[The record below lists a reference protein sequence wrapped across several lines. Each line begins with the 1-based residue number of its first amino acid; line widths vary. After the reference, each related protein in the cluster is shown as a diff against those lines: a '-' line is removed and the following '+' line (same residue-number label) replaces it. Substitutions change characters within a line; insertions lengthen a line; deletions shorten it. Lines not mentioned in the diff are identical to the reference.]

1 MSAVKELL
9 RTEPDGTL
17 SFGDYEQQTK
27 QKLSD
32 YEYQGGLY
40 KVKTFK
46 EITKLE
52 CNETFV
58 YESVPGTAVTEM
70 KISDI
75 GMSFDVEGPED
86 AQITLG
92 VEEDTD
98 YQVLLDDV
106 NVGHM
111 MTGMGGKLSFSVE
124 LTKGRPVHVR
134 VIRLEK

>member
-40 KVKTFK
+40 KVKTYK

-58 YESVPGTAVTEM
+58 YEDE
-70 KISDI
+70 
-75 GMSFDVEGPED
+75 
-86 AQITLG
+86 
-92 VEEDTD
+92 
-98 YQVLLDDV
+98 
-106 NVGHM
+106 
-111 MTGMGGKLSFSVE
+111 
-124 LTKGRPVHVR
+124 
-134 VIRLEK
+134 